1 MKSGENFKW
10 EKVKNENLNGQNTLV
25 KNIENNP
32 KPPINANYLN
42 EKNTT
47 SHQNNSTHPIQQN
60 NPLISNPIYKRHQ
73 QNSITYENYLSIS
86 RKNQR
91 ELLKEQQKHQKTLE
105 LNQRTLTAMKQH
117 EYLNAINKNQRTH
130 NTNRSLYM
138 ARIHLL
144 DEYLLVKIFSKL
156 NTLEKLN
163 LQFVC
168 KKWHQIIWSNQNTYR
183 LFNRIEIVDKNF
195 KLNQLNHTI
204 QDNTIKLNNTTHG
217 SNKPFSSHS
226 TLSRLFCRKPNN
238 KNKILREIEQT
249 NKVCTLA
256 VNTDLVLKFLLL
268 KLLNRQTYP
277 LCLCVESITIKNN
290 NRLTDKGIELI
301 EKLCPELKYL
311 SLRNCT
317 NIKTNSI
324 CKLITSCENLK
335 YLDLTGCFN
344 ISNVIFANENSQRCV
359 SGVGCTGSFL

>member
-1 MKSGENFKW
+1 MFCFLKGEHFKCEQIKRENTNFQNPSEKLFEKKSKL
-10 EKVKNENLNGQNTLV
+10 VNL
-25 KNIENNP
+25 K
-32 KPPINANYLN
+32 
-42 EKNTT
+42 
-47 SHQNNSTHPIQQN
+47 HQNNSIHPVQLN
-60 NPLISNPIYKRHQ
+60 NHLNQPLYTQHQ
-73 QNSITYENYLSIS
+73 PNFVSYENYLSIS

-91 ELLKEQQKHQKTLE
+91 DLIKEQQKHQKTLE
-105 LNQRTLTAMKQH
+105 LNQRTMTAMKQH

-195 KLNQLNHTI
+195 KLNPFYPFGQTIRGGTLTSNCTTNTLNKTCA
-204 QDNTIKLNNTTHG
+204 G
-217 SNKPFSSHS
+217 PS

-238 KNKILREIEQT
+238 KNKIVNEIEQA
-249 NKVCTLA
+249 NKVCIMSI
-256 VNTDLVLKFLLL
+256 NTDLVLKFLLL

-277 LCLCVESITIKNN
+277 LSLCVESITIKNN

-301 EKLCPELKYL
+301 GKLCPELKYL

-344 ISNVIFANENSQRCV
+344 VTNLIFSNETLQRCA
-359 SGVGCTGSFL
+359 SSLGDSSKLFFS